1 MILVTGGTGLVGTHL
16 LYHLSK
22 NDEKIRLEGL
32 AGAAKKDNTG
42 NYRDLVRL
50 GAGIMSATNVGDIG
64 KTAVGIVDAQD
75 KRELMGIQGA
85 LTQAQTDQIQAK
97 IESMP
102 KETILAQMKLI
113 NDAVESGVIQDMEAA
128 QAQYNALAAKLAE
141 LEGQKAPTGSDILS
155 RRKIA

>member
-1 MILVTGGTGLVGTHL
+1 
-16 LYHLSK
+16 
-22 NDEKIRLEGL
+22 
-32 AGAAKKDNTG
+32 
-42 NYRDLVRL
+42 
-50 GAGIMSATNVGDIG
+50 MSATNVGDIG

>member
-1 MILVTGGTGLVGTHL
+1 MGAKDMSELGSTVTGVLDAEDRRGLVGL
-16 LYHLSK
+16 Q
-22 NDEKIRLEGL
+22 
-32 AGAAKKDNTG
+32 
-42 NYRDLVRL
+42 
-50 GAGIMSATNVGDIG
+50 G
-64 KTAVGIVDAQD
+64 K
-75 KRELMGIQGA
+75 

-102 KETILAQMKLI
+102 KEAILAQMKLI

>member
-1 MILVTGGTGLVGTHL
+1 
-16 LYHLSK
+16 
-22 NDEKIRLEGL
+22 
-32 AGAAKKDNTG
+32 
-42 NYRDLVRL
+42 
-50 GAGIMSATNVGDIG
+50 MSATNVGDIG

-128 QAQYNALAAKLAE
+128 QAQYNALSAKLAE